1 MAGRGQLEILKRC
14 YMEKDRFSLSWIK
27 MRENYDIKSRS
38 DLLQNQYKKDKSFF
52 KNIIDLGSGNG
63 SFLRYC
69 HKKKLIFDKMVL
81 QDYDPKLLRNFYATT
96 YKNLGGS
103 KYSLLK
109 INPTRYEL
117 KKKDVIK
124 AESIRLI
131 NANILESLDILD
143 KYDLIS
149 LSAISDIL
157 PISFIKKFL
166 NNIGKNK
173 IIYLSICFDGD
184 IKWHIKHRYDKYIIS
199 MFNRN
204 QEADK
209 GSGYA
214 IGSKSIKLIKE
225 YCIKNKYTVAIKDSS
240 WRLNS
245 YNDENKKFQRMYLD
259 TIYRPLKNDNT
270 TDKDMLLEW
279 KKVKLKE
286 IMAGKSKVTVG
297 HKDILIE
304 T

>member
-1 MAGRGQLEILKRC
+1 MVGRGQLGILKRC

-27 MRENYDIKSRS
+27 MREKYDIKYRS

-69 HKKKLIFDKMVL
+69 HKKKLIFDKMTL
-81 QDYDPKLLRNFYATT
+81 LDHDSKLLRNFYATT
-96 YKNLGGS
+96 YKYLNGS
-103 KYSLLK
+103 KYNLLK

-124 AESIRLI
+124 TESIQLS
-131 NANILESLDILD
+131 NANIMESLDILD
-143 KYDLIS
+143 QYNLIS
-149 LSAISDIL
+149 LSAVSDIL

-166 NNIGKNK
+166 NNISKNK
-173 IIYLSICFDGD
+173 IIYLSICFNGD
-184 IKWHIKHRYDKYIIS
+184 VKWNARHKYDKYIIS

-204 QEADK
+204 QESDK

-214 IGSKSIKLIKE
+214 IGSKSIKLIKN
-225 YCIKNKYTVAIKDSS
+225 YCIKNRYKIVMKDSS
-240 WRLNS
+240 WKLNS
-245 YNDENKKFQRMYLD
+245 NNDENKKFQRLYLD
-259 TIYRPLKNDNT
+259 TIYRPLKNDNI

-279 KKVKLKE
+279 KNVKLKE
-286 IMAGKSKVTVG
+286 IMTGKSKVTVG
-297 HKDILIE
+297 HKDILIQ